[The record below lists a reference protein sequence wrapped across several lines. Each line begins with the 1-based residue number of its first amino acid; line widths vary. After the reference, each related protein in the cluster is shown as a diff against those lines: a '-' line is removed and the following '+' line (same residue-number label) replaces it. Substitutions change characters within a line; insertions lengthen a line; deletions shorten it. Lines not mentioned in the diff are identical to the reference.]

1 MTAVHEHVSQ
11 LAAEREAIAATR
23 VQQDDAERAH
33 AVTGDQ
39 RVQVV
44 VYYALE
50 LLEQWSEHLAHETP
64 DRRYRIIAEAVENE
78 LAIAVHR
85 HGLTGLT
92 RKAVAA

>member
-11 LAAEREAIAATR
+11 LAAEMEAIAATR
-23 VQQDDAERAH
+23 VQQNAAERAH
-33 AVTGDQ
+33 AVTDEQ
-39 RVQVV
+39 RAQVV

-64 DRRYRIIAEAVENE
+64 DRRYRIVAEAVEDE
-78 LAIAVHR
+78 LAVAVHR

-92 RKAVAA
+92 RKTVTA